1 LDKVKWSLRAITVC
15 CILIPL
21 LVLGYS
27 CRDNLPGL
35 VVPPQ
40 LQSLITQNGQT
51 GGVQSLITQSGQSNS
66 NALNSTLALL
76 GIDPNGFQTPQLE
89 NITFDSSTDI
99 ATLTVN
105 VTNPLTDQSLDV
117 SNFSLTVAYS
127 NGAQPVNIQLAE
139 PITIA
144 ANQTGIISIPL
155 TSSNPQVLQGI
166 INGTQSVSNLQVSN
180 LYVDVNGII
189 LQISN
194 PGSLT
199 QSGNGN
205 NNNSNNN
212 NGS

>member
-1 LDKVKWSLRAITVC
+1 MDKVKWSLRAITVC